1 MVDHFKY
8 LVTALTNQNSIQ
20 EEIKRRFKSGNAC
33 CHVVQN
39 LLSLSLLSKSIK
51 IKISRTITLP
61 VVLCGYETWSL
72 TLRVECR
79 WRVFEKWVLRRI
91 FGPEMEEIEGSGE
104 SYIMRSIVYCTPHQ
118 MLFG

>member
-51 IKISRTITLP
+51 I
-61 VVLCGYETWSL
+61 
-72 TLRVECR
+72 
-79 WRVFEKWVLRRI
+79 
-91 FGPEMEEIEGSGE
+91 
-104 SYIMRSIVYCTPHQ
+104 
-118 MLFG
+118 